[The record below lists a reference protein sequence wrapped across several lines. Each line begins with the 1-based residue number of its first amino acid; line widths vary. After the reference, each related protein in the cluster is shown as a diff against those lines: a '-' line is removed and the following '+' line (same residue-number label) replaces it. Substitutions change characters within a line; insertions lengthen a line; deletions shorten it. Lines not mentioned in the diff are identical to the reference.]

1 MREAPKVKDFSIFEQ
16 ALKFSPLQQTEDD
29 VPSDARHFG
38 WQDLGQIASVSRSDF
53 EERESFLCRT
63 TTPSVE
69 YACLMIENALVLR
82 TNRGGR
88 VYAGF
93 EKLSFLKP
101 VVARYLRIADVSESV
116 YIFGESD
123 WQPPRHPNIRLI
135 NLSPDF
141 RLSREWFLIAQSS
154 SLNIAFVAFDEAGF
168 ASTPEQIRFRAI
180 KTSDA
185 AVVGGLSTAVEDVI
199 DWSLAA

>member
-1 MREAPKVKDFSIFEQ
+1 MKDFSVFEK
-16 ALKFSPLQQTEDD
+16 ALKFSPVQQAQDGLPGVAT
-29 VPSDARHFG
+29 RFG
-38 WQDLGQIASVSRSDF
+38 WQDLGQIATVSRSDF

-101 VVARYLRIADVSESV
+101 VVDRYLRIADVSESV

-168 ASTPEQIRFRAI
+168 ETSTPEQIRFRAI

-199 DWSLAA
+199 DWTLAA